1 MQYKLCHT
9 YHAIDL
15 FVDYKKK
22 TISKWD
28 SKTYEIEKVVEY
40 FSEEIRRLDVNK
52 SVLCGHLTKILKQR
66 QNENFIFS
74 SLSSLG
80 FRFVL

>member
-15 FVDYKKK
+15 FVDYKK

-52 SVLCGHLTKILKQR
+52 SVLCGPLTKILKQR

>member
-1 MQYKLCHT
+1 MQYELNYT

-15 FVDYKKK
+15 FVDYTK

-74 SLSSLG
+74 SPPSLG